1 MNYTISLKNYS
12 NIIWFVIVIYFVEQF
27 ILQPQSFFL
36 LELGAIVLLMISS
49 RRIVMP
55 RVAGLRPYL
64 AYIIFISIVGLAKY
78 GLSLVQRD
86 LFYQL
91 GSLVTIA
98 LGYYLYILYDDK
110 GKSLWSTICLM
121 LLISSI
127 ICLSQGLFEI
137 TSDIDFSDLRNIF
150 GLGIKATSIL
160 LPLLAGKRLFLKEKS
175 LPWQLDYVAIIL
187 WTVQIVLN
195 MSRTAIVNIAISSA
209 VFVIVMIVKKG
220 FSGVALIKIII
231 FVIVMIAAVTTIQK
245 ILPNE
250 ATDKFGNKMDK
261 MFTEV
266 GVSNNYNSMA
276 TAQADW
282 RGYENS
288 QAIKQWKKENTITQ
302 IFGAGNGRI
311 IGIYFVP
318 EHWRDTIERQGNIS
332 GVTILHNT
340 YYTLLIKGGIV
351 LVALLF
357 LFIIMNFRVAIKLTK
372 KDKYLFEGIV
382 LLSLV
387 FYIVVD
393 GYVIRTMIER
403 GEEIAPMLLLG
414 YYNALYYRTRDI
426 EGETDEEV

>member
-12 NIIWFVIVIYFVEQF
+12 NIIWFVILVYFVEQF
-27 ILQPQSFFL
+27 LLQPQSFFL

-98 LGYYLYILYDDK
+98 LGYYIYIIYENK
-110 GKSLWSTICLM
+110 EKSLWSTVCLM
-121 LLISSI
+121 LLISSA
-127 ICLSQGLFEI
+127 ICLVQGALTLTRNAE
-137 TSDIDFSDLRNIF
+137 FSELRDTFAI
-150 GLGIKATSIL
+150 GIKAISIL
-160 LPLLAGKRLFLKEKS
+160 LPLLVGKRLFLKEKS
-175 LPWQLDYVAIIL
+175 LPWKFDYVAIL
-187 WTVQIVLN
+187 FWTVQIVLN

-209 VFVIVMIVKKG
+209 AFVIVMIVKKG
-220 FSGVALIKIII
+220 FNGVAIAKIVI
-231 FVIVMIAAVTTIQK
+231 FAILAVAAVTTIQNL
-245 ILPNE
+245 LPNK
-250 ATDKFGNKMDK
+250 ATDTFSNKMDN
-261 MFTEV
+261 MFSEI
-266 GVSNNYNSMA
+266 GVSNKYDMA

-288 QAIKQWKKENTITQ
+288 QAIKQWEKEDAITQ

-311 IGIYFVP
+311 ISIVFVP
-318 EHWRDTIERQGNIS
+318 DHWKGTIERQGNIS

-351 LVALLF
+351 LVALLVLF
-357 LFIIMNFRVAIKLTK
+357 LIMNLRVAIRLI
-372 KDKYLFEGIV
+372 KDSKYLFEGIV
-382 LLSLV
+382 VMSLIL
-387 FYIVVD
+387 YIIVD

-414 YYNALYYRTRDI
+414 YYNALYYRTRDA
-426 EGETDEEV
+426 EGEEDEED